1 VQNGAHIRY
10 ELPVFFKSIKIH
22 LSCPKIQRSLSQRH
36 NIYRNS
42 LTYSDFSNNV
52 VCGLKHGSWKS
63 GEGRQLPHSNN
74 FTTSTYPLKFRIFP
88 ISLDLNKMDM
98 TAMNN
103 TNSTDSQVYVC
114 VWLYRKLKEKLA
126 KMINVITTSYD
137 ILTVKP

>member
-1 VQNGAHIRY
+1 
-10 ELPVFFKSIKIH
+10 
-22 LSCPKIQRSLSQRH
+22 
-36 NIYRNS
+36 
-42 LTYSDFSNNV
+42 
-52 VCGLKHGSWKS
+52 
-63 GEGRQLPHSNN
+63 LPHSNT

-103 TNSTDSQVYVC
+103 TNSTDSQVYIY